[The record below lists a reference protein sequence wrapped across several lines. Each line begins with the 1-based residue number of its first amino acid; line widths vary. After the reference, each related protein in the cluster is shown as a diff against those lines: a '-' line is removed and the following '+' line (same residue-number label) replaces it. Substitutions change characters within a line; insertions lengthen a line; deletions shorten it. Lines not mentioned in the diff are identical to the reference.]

1 MRAVSLLLFAGGL
14 LVGIVFSL
22 LFFLASD
29 SRTSACRSRERF
41 QEPRLSPP
49 LFPDPEPAE
58 PKKFDLENL
67 ETKKYLFSEFAP
79 KHTGKPIHLEHPAH
93 LRQEYRL
100 RKTLFVG
107 VLSSQMYLHT
117 RAKAMFETWGQ
128 DVSMLAFF
136 VGEDCIVPSELSHLP
151 VIKLPGVPDA
161 VYPPLKKAFAVMQY
175 MYEHYVD
182 DYEWFIRA
190 DDDFYLRGNKLMEL
204 LNMMDAGELI
214 SLGRAGEGRTE
225 DMDRLKLLEHEKYCM
240 GGPGMMF
247 SRGMMVAL
255 GPYLDL
261 CLKAGELLGLHC
273 QQLYGCFG
281 TDSTS
286 SGSIMYIPLIIG
298 APCIMIA
305 LSVSYHPLSAWEESH
320 GFYYSMALFVEMH
333 YQYSVDS
340 LSCMQ

>member
-1 MRAVSLLLFAGGL
+1 MVLTLCAHARSHGWTVEKATPKPELHGYPPGSVESKTGLVMRAASLLLFAGGL

-41 QEPRLSPP
+41 HEPEFPPPP

-58 PKKFDLENL
+58 PKQFDLENL

-79 KHTGKPIHLEHPAH
+79 KHTGKPIRLEHPTH

-107 VLSSQMYLHT
+107 VLSSQMYLAT

-182 DYEWFIRA
+182 DYDWFIRA
-190 DDDFYLRGNKLMEL
+190 DDDIYLRGNKLIEL

-214 SLGRAGEGRTE
+214 SLGRAGEGGAE
-225 DMDRLKLLEHEKYCM
+225 DTDRLNLLKHEKYCM
-240 GGPGMMF
+240 GGPGMIF

-261 CLKAGELLGLHC
+261 CLKAGKPGLHS
-273 QQLYGCFG
+273 QQLDVAQ
-281 TDSTS
+281 TQHTV
-286 SGSIMYIPLIIG
+286 
-298 APCIMIA
+298 A
-305 LSVSYHPLSAWEESH
+305 LGV
-320 GFYYSMALFVEMH
+320 
-333 YQYSVDS
+333 
-340 LSCMQ
+340 